1 MRRGIRLVVALAVVV
16 VGLGFA
22 PRPASAFGHL
32 WDISEIYSNAD
43 GGVQFIEMFSDTS
56 SGENLLSL
64 MFLRSAG
71 SVQEF
76 HFPTDLAG
84 STLNRHL
91 LVATAGFAS
100 QPGAVTPNYV
110 MPNGFIRIQG
120 DTLSFWSEDQGGGP
134 YGGLPPT
141 QWDSYTFGAGAL
153 PTDGVRSIQRD
164 HTVIAVGTTSPT
176 NYAGQVG
183 SLTAVPEPASALL
196 LGAGLA
202 AVAAARR
209 RGLAG
214 RG

>member
-64 MFLRSAG
+64 LFLRSAG
-71 SVQEF
+71 SAQDF
-76 HFPTDLAG
+76 HFPSDLAG
-84 STLNRHL
+84 STLNQHL

-100 QPGAVTPNYV
+100 QPGAVTPDYV
-110 MPNGFIRIQG
+110 MPNGFIGIQG
-120 DTLSFWSEDQGGGP
+120 DTLSFWDEGSGGFYFP
-134 YGGLPPT
+134 SPPT

-153 PTDGVRSIQRD
+153 PTDGVGSIQRD
-164 HTVIAVGTTSPT
+164 HTVVAVGTNSPT
-176 NYAGQVG
+176 NFAGQVG

-202 AVAAARR
+202 AVGAARR

>member
-1 MRRGIRLVVALAVVV
+1 MRRGIRWVAALAVVV
-16 VGLGFA
+16 AGLGAA

-56 SGENLLSL
+56 SENGLSL

-84 STLNRHL
+84 STVNRHL

-100 QPGAVTPNYV
+100 QPGAVTPDYV

-120 DTLSFWSEDQGGGP
+120 DTLSFWNEDQGGGP
-134 YGGLPPT
+134 YAGLPAT
-141 QWDSYTFGAGAL
+141 QWDSYAFGAGAL
-153 PTDGVRSIQRD
+153 PTDGIQSILRD
-164 HTVIAVGTTSPT
+164 HTVVAVGTNSPT
-176 NYAGQVG
+176 NYAGQGG

-202 AVAAARR
+202 AVGAARR